1 MFCRKRV
8 RPVRFLFLHE
18 HTLFFQGLKANV
30 DSLLAA
36 GKLFVVDHEL
46 LEVSQTPNHR
56 SRIDENLSML
66 IQSAFSFV

>member
-1 MFCRKRV
+1 M
-8 RPVRFLFLHE
+8 
-18 HTLFFQGLKANV
+18 

-56 SRIDENLSML
+56 SRIDENLPML